1 MKTAKAFKALSP
13 VAMAVALAVPAL
25 AQAAC
30 GAAGATLIHDV
41 QGRVVGSP
49 LQGKTVTVEGVVSGA
64 FTGTGQLRGFYL
76 QEEARDQDADP
87 ATSEGIFVF
96 LGNLAAPTLKP
107 GDVVRV
113 TGKVSEYSR
122 KGDAASETQITPAS
136 IAAVEQCAYRE
147 PLTYASLRLP
157 LQSSAQLE
165 ALAGMAVR
173 LEGPVYVAANY
184 DYGRY
189 GELTLSSQPRLW
201 TATQRFLP
209 GSAEAKA
216 LSEANQLDKLTLDDG
231 LQIQNANAWLPAPG
245 GLSASQTLRSGDR
258 LDGVTGVVSYA
269 FGKYRLQ
276 PLAAPRAVASNP
288 RPGAPKR
295 LPESVRFASFNV
307 LNFFNG
313 DGQGKG
319 FPTPRGAKTQQDFE
333 RQRAKIVAAIRQL
346 DADVVGLM
354 EIENDGFDRY
364 SAIQDLV
371 NALNQGQPQPKQ
383 YRFANPG
390 LPQVGS
396 DAITT
401 GLIYRPATVTA
412 EGKAEVRVI
421 GNPQKNRPALLQTFV
436 LDAKSK
442 SRVTVAVNHL
452 KSKGSSCADQVVDG
466 QSDVDKGDGQG
477 NCNLT
482 RVQAVRDLM
491 AWYATRPQPGPNDG
505 MLLLGDM
512 NSYAK
517 EDPIRAFESAG
528 FNNLLARWSR
538 DAYSYVFNG
547 ESGNLDHALADKA
560 LSSMVLAAGEW
571 HINADE
577 PTALEYS
584 SEFKSAEQQQKY
596 YAADAYRSS
605 DHDPLYVDV
614 ARRGN
619 AVAAADEGGLLML
632 LGLGAVAA
640 MAAWRR
646 KR

>member
-1 MKTAKAFKALSP
+1 M
-13 VAMAVALAVPAL
+13 
-25 AQAAC
+25 
-30 GAAGATLIHDV
+30 
-41 QGRVVGSP
+41 
-49 LQGKTVTVEGVVSGA
+49 
-64 FTGTGQLRGFYL
+64 
-76 QEEARDQDADP
+76 
-87 ATSEGIFVF
+87 
-96 LGNLAAPTLKP
+96 
-107 GDVVRV
+107 
-113 TGKVSEYSR
+113 
-122 KGDAASETQITPAS
+122 
-136 IAAVEQCAYRE
+136 
-147 PLTYASLRLP
+147 
-157 LQSSAQLE
+157 
-165 ALAGMAVR
+165 
-173 LEGPVYVAANY
+173 
-184 DYGRY
+184 
-189 GELTLSSQPRLW
+189 
-201 TATQRFLP
+201 
-209 GSAEAKA
+209 
-216 LSEANQLDKLTLDDG
+216 
-231 LQIQNANAWLPAPG
+231 
-245 GLSASQTLRSGDR
+245 
-258 LDGVTGVVSYA
+258 
-269 FGKYRLQ
+269 
-276 PLAAPRAVASNP
+276 
-288 RPGAPKR
+288 
-295 LPESVRFASFNV
+295 
-307 LNFFNG
+307 
-313 DGQGKG
+313 
-319 FPTPRGAKTQQDFE
+319 
-333 RQRAKIVAAIRQL
+333 
-346 DADVVGLM
+346 
-354 EIENDGFDRY
+354 
-364 SAIQDLV
+364 
-371 NALNQGQPQPKQ
+371 
-383 YRFANPG
+383 
-390 LPQVGS
+390 GS

-619 AVAAADEGGLLML
+619 AVAAADEVGCSCCWALARWQRWRRGAASAETGEHRRLAMAARRRHAAAGRALGRGGAVMALRAVERRGVVAVAEW
-632 LGLGAVAA
+632 GLGA
-640 MAAWRR
+640 RR
-646 KR
+646 RAPRLPQ